1 MDTQRYMHLCNL
13 FAPRLI
19 SDIDEYHGA
28 RTILMTFTGKDGQI
42 VDDAS
47 MLYVSTLTKLLKLY
61 EDEWYEMLRKE
72 RATDGAVLRTVRN
85 FHSLPDE
92 EFFHLTGLTPFR
104 VKEIYDGQTL
114 SRIEIAVLEQT
125 LLLPPGLFNSDVLK
139 AVDKTQ
145 WFTALRRERG
155 WAVML
160 NGTAMIKAIPGA
172 YLDIPFHDGPD
183 QEQTMFLSPEHPA
196 YRYHIAEYV
205 EACRC
210 ELLAELWPEE
220 FEKRKKAE
228 LAAHEDE

>member
-1 MDTQRYMHLCNL
+1 MDMQRYTEFCSR

-19 SDIDEYHGA
+19 SDIEEYHDA
-28 RTILMTFTGKDGQI
+28 KLVLMTFTGEDGQI

-72 RATDGAVLRTVRN
+72 RAVDGTVLRTIRN
-85 FHSLPDE
+85 FHALPDE
-92 EFFHLTGLTPFR
+92 EFFYLTGLTPYR
-104 VKEIYDGQTL
+104 VQEIYNGQTL
-114 SRIEIAVLEQT
+114 SRIEIAILEKT
-125 LLLPPGLFNSDVLK
+125 LLLPPGLFNGDVLK
-139 AVDKTQ
+139 AVDKTR

-160 NGTAMIKAIPGA
+160 NGTAMIKAIPAA
-172 YLDIPFHDGPD
+172 YRDIPFHDGED
-183 QEQTMFLSPEHPA
+183 QEQTMFLSPEHAA
-196 YRYHIAEYV
+196 YRYHIDEYV
-205 EACRC
+205 DAWRY

-228 LAAHEDE
+228 DAATTDE